1 MRVRNAML
9 LALALLL
16 IASGRGASATTT
28 KANGT
33 AKRKSAAAKSSGT
46 AASSTASSKGR
57 RAKSKKTSHSRG
69 RGQQAPTAERITE
82 IQQALSKSG
91 VYSGTPNGKWDST
104 TMEAEK
110 KFQTSHGLNPSGK
123 IDAKTLQ
130 QLGLGSQTAGIAA
143 TLPPLRSSA
152 EAVVSSQAARRQ
164 YQYPIAWGKVRV

>member
-9 LALALLL
+9 LALALLS

-33 AKRKSAAAKSSGT
+33 AKKKSAAAKSSGT
-46 AASSTASSKGR
+46 AASSTSSSKGR

-104 TMEAEK
+104 TMEAVK

-143 TLPPLRSSA
+143 PMPPTSFTTGTVEATQTARS
-152 EAVVSSQAARRQ
+152 RQ
-164 YQYPIAWGKVRV
+164 

>member
-33 AKRKSAAAKSSGT
+33 AKKKSAAAKSSGT
-46 AASSTASSKGR
+46 AASSTSSSKGR

-104 TMEAEK
+104 TMEAVK

-143 TLPPLRSSA
+143 PLPPLRSSA

-164 YQYPIAWGKVRV
+164 